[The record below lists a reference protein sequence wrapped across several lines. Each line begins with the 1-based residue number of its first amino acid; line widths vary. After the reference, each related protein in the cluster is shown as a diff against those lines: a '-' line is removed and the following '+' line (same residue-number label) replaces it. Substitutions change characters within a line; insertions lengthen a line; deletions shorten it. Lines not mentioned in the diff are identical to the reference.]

1 MKGALDSSA
10 RLLFRSAL
18 VIFLVTIVIGI
29 LNGLDIWLPDR
40 QMILTHVHAGTLG
53 WITMSVV
60 GVALL
65 MYGANADEKA
75 VASGTRL
82 AQAVVGAT
90 VLYVI
95 AFASTTGIFRPIAG
109 TLMLAAIVWALIW
122 VIGRR
127 ASTPPTIP
135 SVGMLLAL
143 ISLTIGAVLGVLLG
157 LFIANGSLPG
167 LDADTAGSLAG
178 AHPPAMLIG
187 YLVLAGVAISEW
199 LLDKSPK
206 PASESKSGLTVVY
219 GLFLSGLLFNV
230 AFIADIEALIQ
241 VASMLEV
248 IGVVIF
254 LVRMRN
260 HLKPSAW
267 KGIGS
272 DAFGIMSVV
281 YVAVGIAL
289 LVYVVQLFVS
299 GELDPE
305 TGEGPVGVLIAFD
318 HALFIGAMTNALFG
332 VVARRVAYDGLVRM
346 VVWGV
351 NVGLAGFLVGLVVDS
366 AVIKR
371 ISTPVMGLALIIGIY
386 VFLTRSEVLEASS
399 A

>member
-53 WITMSVV
+53 WITTSVV

-75 VASGTRL
+75 IRSGTRL
-82 AQAVVGAT
+82 AQGVVGAV

-95 AFASTTGIFRPIAG
+95 AFATTTGIFRPIAG
-109 TLMLAAIVWALIW
+109 TLMLSVIVWALVW
-122 VIGRR
+122 VIGQRK
-127 ASTPPTIP
+127 STPSTIP
-135 SVGMLLAL
+135 TVGMLLAL
-143 ISLTIGAVLGVLLG
+143 ISLTIGAILGVLLG

-167 LDADTAGSLAG
+167 LDAEAAGNLAG

-187 YLVLAGVAISEW
+187 YLVLAGISIAEW
-199 LLDKSPK
+199 LLVKDPK
-206 PASESKSGLTVVY
+206 PMSESKSGQVVVY

-230 AFIADIEALIQ
+230 AFIANIEALIQ

-248 IGVVIF
+248 IGIVIF
-254 LVRMRN
+254 LVRMWSHIR
-260 HLKPSAW
+260 PSAW
-267 KGIGS
+267 KGIGTGV
-272 DAFGIMSVV
+272 FPRMSVV

-318 HALFIGAMTNALFG
+318 HSMFIGAMTNALFG
-332 VVARRVAYDGLVRM
+332 VVAMRLAFDGLLRLVA
-346 VVWGV
+346 WGV
-351 NVGLAGFLVGLVVDS
+351 NVGLAGFLIGLSIDS
-366 AVIKR
+366 AIVKR
-371 ISTPVMGLALIIGIY
+371 ISAPIMGLSLLLGIY
-386 VFLTRSEVLEASS
+386 LFLTRTEEVGASS